1 MKKNYLSRE
10 GYEEL
15 REELNRLKT
24 KERRRIAQNIAEARE
39 KGDLSEN
46 AEYDAAKEEQGK
58 LEARIADLEDKLSNA
73 QILEEEDI
81 KTDKAYLLSTVT
93 ILNKNTDKEMEYQLV
108 SADESDVSQNK
119 LSIESPIG
127 KAILGREE
135 GETVTVEVPAGELQL
150 EILSIDR

>member
-1 MKKNYLSRE
+1 VKKNYLSRE